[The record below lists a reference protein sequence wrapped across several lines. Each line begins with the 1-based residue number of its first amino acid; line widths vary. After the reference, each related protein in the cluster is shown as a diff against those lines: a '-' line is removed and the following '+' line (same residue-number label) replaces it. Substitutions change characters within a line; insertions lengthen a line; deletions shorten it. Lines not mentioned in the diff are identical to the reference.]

1 MTAARITALLFL
13 AALAGCT
20 AEQPSPQPGSVDEA
34 EVPKPAPSPAAV
46 APVPPLQP
54 AAPTVA
60 PVPPLQPAA
69 PAVVPVEVAPT
80 APPVE
85 RAAASPETPTV
96 APPAKVAIAPAP
108 APKPAGPPPLDIKAL
123 EQRLKDTS
131 AIGVFTKLAVKN
143 QVDDLLEQVRA
154 MHQKRAKPSTAQIR
168 QSYDLLIMKVLSLL
182 QETDPTL
189 ARDIVA
195 SREPLWG
202 MLADPVKFAS
212 IN

>member
-1 MTAARITALLFL
+1 MP
-13 AALAGCT
+13 
-20 AEQPSPQPGSVDEA
+20 E
-34 EVPKPAPSPAAV
+34 
-46 APVPPLQP
+46 
-54 AAPTVA
+54 APTVA
-60 PVPPLQPAA
+60 P
-69 PAVVPVEVAPT
+69 PV
-80 APPVE
+80 
-85 RAAASPETPTV
+85 
-96 APPAKVAIAPAP
+96 KVAIAPKP

-154 MHQKRAKPSTAQIR
+154 MHQKRAKASTAQIR